1 MLHAAQHGGKLLAA
15 NSAENSSNSQTFK
28 QRFMPDKNDF
38 EAAKEMNKIIEY
50 AEKNLR
56 TILYDEIQYLQNK
69 IRR

>member
-1 MLHAAQHGGKLLAA
+1 
-15 NSAENSSNSQTFK
+15 
-28 QRFMPDKNDF
+28 MPDKNDL